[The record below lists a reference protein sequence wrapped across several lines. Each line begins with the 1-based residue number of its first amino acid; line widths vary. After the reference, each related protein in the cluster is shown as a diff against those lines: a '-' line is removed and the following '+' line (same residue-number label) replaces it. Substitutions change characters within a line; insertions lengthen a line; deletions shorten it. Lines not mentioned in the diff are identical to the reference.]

1 MTVLEL
7 ISRWSEE
14 ERRNHAV
21 LIEECLNREK
31 LLTGIEEKSL
41 GAEAGLAKNLDLL
54 LSGLRRLSR
63 RINQNADQMEEIYLR
78 MAKGKGNA

>member
-7 ISRWSEE
+7 ISHWSEE

-31 LLTGIEEKSL
+31 LLTGIEEKSF
-41 GAEAGLAKNLDLL
+41 GAEPELAKNLDLL

-63 RINQNADQMEEIYLR
+63 RINQNANQTEEIYLR